1 MAISKILN
9 MKDCGGHFHG
19 KHLKR
24 SLDYVMNPEKTQ
36 DGRLVGAINCQV
48 DSAFEQMKATKRK
61 FGKVDKRQGY
71 HIILSF
77 KEDEV
82 NPDTAFEITRRFVE
96 EYLGKSYEAV
106 YVVHDNTAHVHSHI
120 VFNSV
125 SFMDGK
131 KYRYEKGDWAKYI
144 QPITNKLCQE
154 YGLSIID
161 VDDGSKEKE
170 HESYKDWSEYR
181 EGSFVWADMIKRDLD
196 SCILQAGNYEQFLEL
211 LSDKGYEVKQ
221 GKYLAVKP
229 QGMTRFRRCKTLGD
243 MYSDEAIRE
252 RIEKEDISFYREQ
265 QKEVQPVLCKCKVRR
280 YRRAKM
286 SGLQKRYYAKLYR
299 IGKLK
304 KKPYSQVWKY
314 RDDIRKMH
322 KLQEQ
327 YLFLVRH
334 KIESAEELVS
344 VLDNLTDKKK
354 EASKEK
360 SKTYKAKERFK
371 DIFDK
376 AEQIRELNDAESCY
390 QSGDTF
396 FEDEHNAWER
406 LNTELLAH
414 GYSVEEVESLRKKY
428 ESKYAQDCKAERA
441 VSKELSL
448 GRSIWKELTV
458 SASAEEKQYD
468 KETIRDR
475 KEQPIRDMIP
485 LK

>member
-125 SFMDGK
+125 SFVDGK

-181 EGSFVWADMIKRDLD
+181 EGSFVWADMINRDLD

-314 RDDIRKMH
+314 KDDIRKMH

-376 AEQIRELNDAESCY
+376 AEQIRELDDAESCY

-406 LNTELLAH
+406 LNTELLAQ

-448 GRSIWKELTV
+448 GKSIWKELTV

-475 KEQPIRDMIP
+475 KEQPVR
-485 LK
+485 

>member
-125 SFMDGK
+125 SFVDGK

-144 QPITNKLCQE
+144 QPITNQLCQE

-196 SCILQAGNYEQFLEL
+196 SCILQAGNNEQFLEL

-406 LNTELLAH
+406 LNTELLAQ

-475 KEQPIRDMIP
+475 KEQPVR
-485 LK
+485 

>member
-1 MAISKILN
+1 MAISKILH
-9 MKDCGGHFHG
+9 MKDSGNSFHAR
-19 KHLKR
+19 HLKR
-24 SLDYVMNPEKTQ
+24 ALDYVMNPEKTQ
-36 DGRLVGAINCQV
+36 DGRLIGAINCQV

-82 NPDTAFEITRRFVE
+82 NSDTAFEITRRFVE

-125 SFMDGK
+125 SFVDGK

-161 VDDGSKEKE
+161 VEDGSKEKQ
-170 HESYKDWSEYR
+170 HENYKDWSEYR

-196 SCILQAGNYEQFLEL
+196 ACILQANDFSGFLEL
-211 LSDKGYEVKQ
+211 LSEKGYEVKQ
-221 GKYLAVKP
+221 GKYLAVRP
-229 QGMTRFRRCKTLGD
+229 QGMTRFRRCKTLGEN
-243 MYSDEAIRE
+243 YSQEAIVE
-252 RIEKEDISFYREQ
+252 RIAKEDLSFYQSQNEEKQ
-265 QKEVQPVLCKCKVRR
+265 AAIVKCYVKR

-314 RDDIRKMH
+314 KDDIRKMH

-360 SKTYKAKERFK
+360 SKTYKSKERFK

-376 AEQIRELNDAESCY
+376 AEQIRELDDAESCY

-406 LNTELLAH
+406 LNTELLAQ

-448 GRSIWKELTV
+448 GKSIWKELTV

-475 KEQPIRDMIP
+475 KEQPVR
-485 LK
+485 

>member
-125 SFMDGK
+125 SFVDGK

-376 AEQIRELNDAESCY
+376 AEQIRELDDAESCY

-448 GRSIWKELTV
+448 GKSIWKELTV

-475 KEQPIRDMIP
+475 KEQPIR
-485 LK
+485 

>member
-36 DGRLVGAINCQV
+36 DGRLVDAINCQV

-125 SFMDGK
+125 SFVDGK

-196 SCILQAGNYEQFLEL
+196 SCILQAGNYEQFLETYRSAREAGFDNINIDL
-211 LSDKGYEVKQ
+211 MSAIPDQTYEGWIHNLRTVA
-221 GKYLAVKP
+221 GLDPEHISAYSLIIEEGTPFAS
-229 QGMTRFRRCKTLGD
+229 RTLNLPD
-243 MYSDEAIRE
+243 EDAEYNMYEATAQILRE
-252 RIEKEDISFYREQ
+252 YGFEQYEISN
-265 QKEVQPVLCKCKVRR
+265 
-280 YRRAKM
+280 
-286 SGLQKRYYAKLYR
+286 YAKKGRECRHNVGYWIRQDYLGFGLGASSLY
-299 IGKLK
+299 G
-304 KKPYSQVWKY
+304 
-314 RDDIRKMH
+314 
-322 KLQEQ
+322 
-327 YLFLVRH
+327 
-334 KIESAEELVS
+334 
-344 VLDNLTDKKK
+344 
-354 EASKEK
+354 
-360 SKTYKAKERFK
+360 KERFANTQDMK
-371 DIFDK
+371 KYLENSRTPEKIREKEPPLTREDEMAEFIFLGLRMTRGISK
-376 AEQIRELNDAESCY
+376 AEFERQFGSEIDAIY
-390 QSGDTF
+390 GD
-396 FEDEHNAWER
+396 
-406 LNTELLAH
+406 
-414 GYSVEEVESLRKKY
+414 VLRKYK
-428 ESKYAQDCKAERA
+428 SMG
-441 VSKELSL
+441 LL
-448 GRSIWKELTV
+448 L
-458 SASAEEKQYD
+458 EEKGR
-468 KETIRDR
+468 IFLSRDGIHVSNSVMADFL
-475 KEQPIRDMIP
+475 P
-485 LK
+485 